1 MTNEED
7 RRKGD
12 KEATRRRRVEG
23 RGNAG
28 KSARDDE
35 GEDFTRRRERGA
47 V

>member
-12 KEATRRRRVEG
+12 KEVTRRRRVEG
-23 RGNAG
+23 RGNAR
-28 KSARDDE
+28 AMIEIADR
-35 GEDFTRRRERGA
+35 